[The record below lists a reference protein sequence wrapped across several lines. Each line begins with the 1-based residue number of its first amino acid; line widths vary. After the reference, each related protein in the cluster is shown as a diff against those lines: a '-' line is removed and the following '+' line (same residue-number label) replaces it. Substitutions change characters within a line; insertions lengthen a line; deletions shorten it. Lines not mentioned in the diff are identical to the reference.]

1 MAAAVQNLLSRVWTT
16 NYPPARV
23 GQLDAALLD
32 DELFDVL
39 KSEIWEYSKF
49 IQSQAKEHYTTEL
62 QLLLK
67 ALIWKFTVWDNSA
80 TYGGLLQNLRIVD
93 ASPGLLRKG
102 ALRGPSRLKMLTL
115 GIFTVLGDYAWRK
128 LIEYMAVRAWDE
140 NPMLWKRQLYTIAQR
155 LDSLYSIM
163 DLLNFTAFLFEG
175 KYPTLLYRL
184 FRMRLLSS
192 SRSLSREVNFEFLNR
207 QLVWS
212 EFTNFLLF
220 VLPIIHIP
228 RLKKKFN
235 KLISSSS
242 STPKKSVGQLSSL
255 PERICA
261 ICYNQDSAT
270 ASSTADPAFLGVGSD
285 NVIVNPYMA
294 VECGHIYCYV
304 CLVTQIEEQE
314 GEGWRCLRCGELIKR
329 ASPWTDIDVSNATG
343 DITTNYRAEDSQRE
357 RQVEDI
363 EEVDVDDIG
372 EDHYVEDD
380 DSSGSQVSEDWSK
393 MKFDAVD
400 SS

>member
-1 MAAAVQNLLSRVWTT
+1 MAAAVQNLLSRLRTT
-16 NYPPARV
+16 SYPPTRV

-39 KSEIWEYSKF
+39 KSEIWECSKF
-49 IQSQAKEHYTTEL
+49 IQSQVKEHYTTEL

-93 ASPGLLRKG
+93 ASHGLLREG
-102 ALRGPSRLKMLTL
+102 VLRNPSRRKMLVVGL
-115 GIFTVLGDYAWRK
+115 FTVLGDYVWHK
-128 LIEYMAVRAWDE
+128 LMEYMAASTSDE
-140 NPMLWKRQLYTIAQR
+140 NPTKWKRRLYTLCQR
-155 LDSLYSIM
+155 LDSLYSIL
-163 DLLNFTAFLFEG
+163 DLLNFLTFLFDG

-235 KLISSSS
+235 KLISSAT
-242 STPKKSVGQLSSL
+242 STQNKSVSQLSSL

-261 ICYNQDSAT
+261 ICYHQDSTT
-270 ASSTADPAFLGVGSD
+270 ASSTADPAFLGMGND
-285 NVIVNPYMA
+285 NVIVNPYIA

-314 GEGWRCLRCGELIKR
+314 GEGWRCLRCGEPIKR
-329 ASPWTDIDVSNATG
+329 ASPWTDIDESTAGSLTSNYG
-343 DITTNYRAEDSQRE
+343 VEDSLRRE
-357 RQVEDI
+357 RRVEDI
-363 EEVDVDDIG
+363 DEVHGDDIA
-372 EDHYVEDD
+372 EDHYVD
-380 DSSGSQVSEDWSK
+380 DSSASEVSEDWSK